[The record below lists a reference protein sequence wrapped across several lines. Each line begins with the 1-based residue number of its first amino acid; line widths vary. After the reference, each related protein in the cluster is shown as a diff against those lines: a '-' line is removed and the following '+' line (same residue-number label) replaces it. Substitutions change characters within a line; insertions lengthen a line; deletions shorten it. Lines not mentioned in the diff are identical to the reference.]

1 MILIKCILLVWLIC
15 SIGAFF
21 QFVSDVHKWHD
32 PEKDILITPSKDIV
46 NESEVKEDARD
57 SEFVHDAG
65 ERDSSAVSF
74 PWSES

>member
-21 QFVSDVHKWHD
+21 QFVSDVRKWHD

-57 SEFVHDAG
+57 SECVHDAG
-65 ERDSSAVSF
+65 ERNSSAVSF